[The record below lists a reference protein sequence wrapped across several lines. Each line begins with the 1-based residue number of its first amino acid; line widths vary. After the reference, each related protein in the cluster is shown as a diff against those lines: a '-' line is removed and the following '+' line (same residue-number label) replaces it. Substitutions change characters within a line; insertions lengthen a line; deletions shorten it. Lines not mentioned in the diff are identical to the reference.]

1 MAQGIQPGEVFNA
14 REIYADIID
23 LPRWEPNS
31 RHPRMSLHRR
41 AAQFAPFAALSG
53 YDDMVNEEARLTER
67 RIDPDEE
74 QLNLLNRQLNILSSA
89 AAGGKRPVVTVT
101 CFIPDERKAGG
112 RYAEITARVKR
123 IDAANRKMILLPLGQ
138 QDTPEAIEFDKI
150 MSLRGSILDSLEGG
164 E

>member
-23 LPRWEPNS
+23 LPHWEPSS
-31 RHPRMSLHRR
+31 RHPRMSLRSR

-53 YDDMVNEEARLTER
+53 YDDMVKEETRLTER
-67 RIDPDEE
+67 RIEPDEE

-112 RYAEITARVKR
+112 RYAEITARVRR

-150 MSLRGSILDSLEGG
+150 MSLRGSILDSPEDD

>member
-23 LPRWEPNS
+23 LPHWEPSS
-31 RHPRMSLHRR
+31 RHPRMSLRSR

-53 YDDMVNEEARLTER
+53 YDDMVKEETRLTER
-67 RIDPDEE
+67 RIEPDEE
-74 QLNLLNRQLNILSSA
+74 QLNLLNRQLNVLSSA
-89 AAGGKRPVVTVT
+89 AAGGKRPVVTIT

-112 RYAEITARVKR
+112 RYAEITARVRR

-150 MSLRGSILDSLEGG
+150 VSLRGSILDSPEGD

>member
-1 MAQGIQPGEVFNA
+1 
-14 REIYADIID
+14 
-23 LPRWEPNS
+23 
-31 RHPRMSLHRR
+31 MSLRSR

-53 YDDMVNEEARLTER
+53 YDDMVKEETRLTER
-67 RIDPDEE
+67 RIEPDEE

-112 RYAEITARVKR
+112 RYAEITARVRR
-123 IDAANRKMILLPLGQ
+123 IDAANRKMFLLPLGQ
-138 QDTPEAIEFDKI
+138 QDPPEAIEFDKI
-150 MSLRGSILDSLEGG
+150 MSLRGSILDSLEDD

>member
-1 MAQGIQPGEVFNA
+1 MADGKLPDTKLNA
-14 REIYADIID
+14 RNEYADIID
-23 LPRWEPNS
+23 LPHWEPGS
-31 RHPRMSLHRR
+31 RHPRMSLRSR

-53 YDDMVNEEARLTER
+53 YDDMVKEETRLTER
-67 RIDPDEE
+67 RIEPDEE
-74 QLNLLNRQLNILSSA
+74 QLNLLNRQLNVLSSA
-89 AAGGKRPVVTVT
+89 AAGGKRPVVTIT

-112 RYAEITARVKR
+112 RYAEITARVRR

-150 MSLRGSILDSLEGG
+150 MSLRGSILDSPEDD

>member
-23 LPRWEPNS
+23 LPHWEPSS

-41 AAQFAPFAALSG
+41 AAPFAPFAALSG
-53 YDDMVNEEARLTER
+53 YDDMVKEETRLTDR
-67 RIDPDEE
+67 RIEPDEE
-74 QLNLLNRQLNILSSA
+74 QLNLLNRQLNVLSSA

-112 RYAEITARVKR
+112 RYAEITARVRR

-150 MSLRGSILDSLEGG
+150 MSLRGSILDSPEDD